1 METESVI
8 AIGIG
13 LIALLACFGI
23 YTMIPEAEANPI
35 TWTAIT
41 QYNDKITTIQNDI
54 IQMKLDIKDSDF
66 GYDNEKLEDIEDN
79 LEESIDDLKDDIDD
93 FDDRLDDLEDAPTP
107 ADGIDGLNG
116 TTGATGADGA
126 DGTDGVDG
134 IDGTD
139 GQDGEDGADGAD
151 GDCSLMDIVCT
162 TDCDYRHSCTTT
174 CDFVTIQ

>member
-1 METESVI
+1 METESII

-79 LEESIDDLKDDIDD
+79 LEELIDDLEEDIDD
-93 FDDRLDDLEDAPTP
+93 LDDRIDDLEDAPTP
-107 ADGIDGLNG
+107 TNGIDGLNG
-116 TTGATGADGA
+116 TDGATGPKGDTGDSADW
-126 DGTDGVDG
+126 DDLEEQLCLIKPTF
-134 IDGTD
+134 
-139 GQDGEDGADGAD
+139 
-151 GDCSLMDIVCT
+151 SFCT
-162 TDCDYRHSCTTT
+162 
-174 CDFVTIQ
+174 VQ